1 MSIATNLKR
10 LRQAAKL
17 TQPELAKKAG
27 VTQQLISQ
35 IETGQ
40 NVTTRALP
48 QLAAALGTT
57 VDKIDPNY
65 VAGAASRNSALAE
78 LSEIYDRLEAYPDW
92 QRYLLEQARQLRS
105 NVLGPEAP
113 TAPAPATDSE

>member
-1 MSIATNLKR
+1 MSISSNLKR

-17 TQPELAKKAG
+17 TQPELAKRAG

-35 IETGQ
+35 LETGQ

-48 QLAAALGTT
+48 QLASALGVT
-57 VDKIDPNY
+57 VDKIDPSY

-78 LSEIYDRLEAYPDW
+78 IAEIYERLEAHPEW
-92 QRYLLEQARQLRS
+92 QDYLLEQARQLESR
-105 NVLGPEAP
+105 VLGQATP
-113 TAPAPATDSE
+113 PAPARATGAK